1 MSNPPPEEA
10 NSMPPQSEDK
20 RLLDAPSEEA
30 TDTSGEPEL
39 GKSVREEMTASG
51 QEWLERRQ
59 SLDDLFADERPS
71 AGTRDWIGR
80 VTNRVKNGNVWLAQR
95 DIHIDQGRPQ
105 PTETIYALSDG
116 EIEDLRRTLVPTQS
130 QAEIRKLLDGECLV
144 LLGGAAETG
153 KATTALAALLDWGGG
168 ASWVIPHGASTPN
181 PRDWKLEAGQGYLL
195 DLVDTPDGVDR
206 VTTHLKRSGV
216 NAESRVIVLVPEHT
230 SSSVAPV
237 IDHDPPP
244 NDRVFAKHLSAYT
257 TGVHPDPDDHRL
269 LSEELRAHS
278 APWQVVEL
286 ARQVAT
292 TVHSGT
298 PIDVL
303 LDKRFHR
310 MRAKVGNNLDKR
322 RPVLGRCFMTSIAVL
337 HGLPEAEVSG
347 AALALAER
355 LDEKWRRD
363 RSPRPVQMW
372 EGLPLW
378 LSYVDAEAVPAGPG
392 SGRTIKLRRP
402 KLAAVM
408 LRVIWED
415 QPTIRDSLIDW
426 LLWLG
431 DEGSWLTRIKVGHAV
446 GKLAT
451 FDFDTVDKRFLQV
464 WSRSRRVG
472 DYQLA
477 ALALEAA
484 AEDPSLTRRVHLHLH
499 SMIGG
504 RDAEKAIAIRAYASS
519 VGLSAPDQALAAFRR
534 LALTRGAKFH
544 RDVAQSIA
552 YLYRT
557 DTAHSILN
565 HLADWVS
572 DGGPAGRRSAALA
585 FIRLAAPAA
594 PTLARPEL
602 SQLEPHPS
610 LVTLWRNALSHE
622 EGGHLIAPESW
633 DLLLSEWLRHYG
645 KRPTVREITDKIFSL
660 TDGRSSKRAL
670 LYLRLWRHQGEIS
683 AELHHHLRQLVQRI

>member
-1 MSNPPPEEA
+1 MSDSPSEEA
-10 NSMPPQSEDK
+10 NPEVSQSNDMRPQ
-20 RLLDAPSEEA
+20 DAPSEEA
-30 TDTSGEPEL
+30 VKPSEEPERN
-39 GKSVREEMTASG
+39 KSVREEMTASS

-71 AGTRDWIGR
+71 AGTRDLIGR
-80 VTNRVKNGNVWLAQR
+80 VTNRVKDGSVFLAQR
-95 DIHIDQGRPQ
+95 DIHIEHGRPQ
-105 PTETIYALSDG
+105 PTETIHALSDG

-130 QAEIRKLLDGECLV
+130 QVETRKLLNGERVV

-168 ASWVIPHGASTPN
+168 ASWIIPHGASTPN
-181 PRDWKLEAGQGYLL
+181 PRDWKMEAGQGYLL
-195 DLVDTPDGVDR
+195 DLVDTPDCVDK
-206 VTTHLKRSGV
+206 VTTTLKRVGV
-216 NAESRVIVLVPEHT
+216 NADSRVIVLVPEHT
-230 SSSVAPV
+230 RSFVAPV

-244 NDRVFAKHLSAYT
+244 NGRVFAKHLSAHAS
-257 TGVHPDPDDHRL
+257 GVRL
-269 LSEELRAHS
+269 APGDQQLLDEELRAYS

-286 ARQVAT
+286 ARQVAAT
-292 TVHSGT
+292 MQSGT
-298 PIDVL
+298 PIDVM
-303 LDKRFHR
+303 LDRRFHR
-310 MRAKVGNNLDKR
+310 MRAKVSNDLDQR
-322 RPVLGRCFMTSIAVL
+322 RPILGRCFMTSIAVL

-347 AALALAER
+347 AALTLAER

-363 RSPRPVQMW
+363 KSPRPVQLW

-378 LSYVDAEAVPAGPG
+378 LSYVDAEATPAGPG
-392 SGRTIKLRRP
+392 GGRTIKLRRP

-415 QPTIRDSLIDW
+415 QPTIRASLIDW

-431 DEGSWLTRIKVGHAV
+431 DEGSWHTRIKVGHAV

-451 FDFDTVDKRFLQV
+451 FDFDTVDERFLQV
-464 WSRSRRVG
+464 WSRSHRAR
-472 DYQLA
+472 DHQLA
-477 ALALEAA
+477 ALALEGA

-519 VGLSAPDQALAAFRR
+519 VGLSAPDQALAAFRK
-534 LALTRGAKFH
+534 LVLTRGGKFH

-552 YLYRT
+552 YLHRA
-557 DTAHSILN
+557 DTAHAVLN
-565 HLADWVS
+565 HLANWVS

-585 FIRLAAPAA
+585 FVRLAAPAI
-594 PTLARPEL
+594 PTPERPEL
-602 SQLEPHPS
+602 SRLDAHPS

-622 EGGHLIAPESW
+622 EGGRLVVPEAW
-633 DLLLSEWLRHYG
+633 DFLLSEWLRHYDE
-645 KRPTVREITDKIFSL
+645 RPSVREITDKIFSL
-660 TDGRSSKRAL
+660 TDGRNTRRAL

-683 AELHHHLRQLVQRI
+683 AELYQHLRQLVHGS